1 MRMVKG
7 LGSAMAVVA
16 VVVGLAAGVSAAS
29 SSAKVNA
36 SFSILSWISLSVV
49 GNGDVSFG
57 DIAGV
62 GTYAG
67 TNGTQM
73 RVLSTTSWSM
83 ASTILWTQST
93 LPTGA
98 SQATIASVLALTFDR
113 TSGTWGVHD
122 VNVSYKM
129 TLAENDLATLPQGNY
144 NLVIQYTATTD

>member
-1 MRMVKG
+1 MRMHKG
-7 LGSAMAVVA
+7 LGIAMAVVVA
-16 VVVGLAAGVSAAS
+16 VMGLTAGVSAAS
-29 SSAKVNA
+29 SSASVNA

-62 GTYAG
+62 GTYVG
-67 TNGTQM
+67 SNNTQM
-73 RVLSTTSWSM
+73 RVLSTTSWSVT
-83 ASTILWTQST
+83 STILWSKST

-98 SQATIASVLALTFDR
+98 SQTTLTNALALTFDK
-113 TSGTWGVHD
+113 TSGTWGSQT

-129 TLAENDLATLPQGNY
+129 TLGENDLASLPKGNY

>member
-7 LGSAMAVVA
+7 FGIAMAVVA
-16 VVVGLAAGVSAAS
+16 LVVGLALGASAAS
-29 SSAKVNA
+29 DSVSVNA

-49 GNGDVSFG
+49 GSGDVSFG

-67 TNGTQM
+67 SSDTEM
-73 RVLSTTSWSM
+73 LVLSTTSWSI
-83 ASTILWTQST
+83 ASTILWAQST
-93 LPTGA
+93 LPSGA

-122 VNVSYKM
+122 VNVSYEM
-129 TLAENDLATLPQGNY
+129 TLDESDLATLPEGNY

>member
-7 LGSAMAVVA
+7 FGIAMAVVA
-16 VVVGLAAGVSAAS
+16 LVVGLALGASAAS
-29 SSAKVNA
+29 DSVSVNA

-49 GNGDVSFG
+49 GSGDVSFG

-67 TNGTQM
+67 SNDTELV
-73 RVLSTTSWSM
+73 VLSTTSWSI
-83 ASTILWTQST
+83 ASTILWAQST
-93 LPTGA
+93 LPSGA
-98 SQATIASVLALTFDR
+98 SQATLASVLALTFDR

-122 VNVSYKM
+122 VNVSYEM
-129 TLAENDLATLPQGNY
+129 TLDESDLATLPEGNY